1 MQAAII
7 LALIIGKIQMRNFLI
22 ETKPA
27 GAVDDAAEHA
37 GAVGGVAGVAGADAG
52 TDYNADTDYYDNSN
66 YDYHGTRN

>member
-7 LALIIGKIQMRNFLI
+7 LALLVGKIQMRHFLV
-22 ETKPA
+22 ETKPS
-27 GAVDDAAEHA
+27 GAVDDAEEHA
-37 GAVGGVAGVAGADAG
+37 GAVGGVADVG